1 MLEVNDRKSKGAFY
15 TPRDIVY
22 YMCQESLAN
31 YLVTKTNVDY
41 NEMIKFIKYGDL
53 MSQIDW
59 ENHVN
64 NKTDY
69 SVGDTIFSNLLEIDK
84 ALIDVKVADPSVGS
98 GAFPLGMLTE
108 IVKIRNNISI
118 YLMIQNDLK
127 KIDLNS
133 LHNTDYVKRN
143 IFDMKLQTIENC
155 RRKPTIDMLDKIADG
170 MNAKLDSKLN
180 MTASELIRYDKS
192 HITNFTRIDRKPK
205 KK

>member
-1 MLEVNDRKSKGAFY
+1 
-15 TPRDIVY
+15 
-22 YMCQESLAN
+22 
-31 YLVTKTNVDY
+31 
-41 NEMIKFIKYGDL
+41 MIKFIKYGDL

-133 LHNTDYVKRN
+133 LHK
-143 IFDMKLQTIENC
+143 FDGI
-155 RRKPTIDMLDKIADG
+155 PD
-170 MNAKLDSKLN
+170 
-180 MTASELIRYDKS
+180 
-192 HITNFTRIDRKPK
+192 
-205 KK
+205 